1 MWQAYGHAVKIAIV
15 VNGKYYYPNGCFV
28 EVAWSLRTRPRRSD
42 LAIVTYKATV
52 PNYSNA
58 AIDTDG
64 ATASTLASSV
74 NAVKQSDTTKYSN
87 AATLSASS
95 ISSASATTVVIVSL
109 TGGTEAPTS
118 TPDDND
124 YSRDTMLIAVG
135 VVGAAVI
142 IAVVVFVVVKIGL
155 KAAKPAPAKPAK
167 ESFASVG
174 LQQIEPVANLAE
186 QQI

>member
-124 YSRDTMLIAVG
+124 YSRDTMLIVVG

>member
-28 EVAWSLRTRPRRSD
+28 EVIWSLRIRTRRSD
-42 LAIVTYKATV
+42 LAIVTYKAIV

-58 AIDTDG
+58 AIDTNG
-64 ATASTLASSV
+64 ATASTLSSSV